1 MILTYHNIISY
12 LDRSLY
18 IQELLLGTINE
29 HSHNVIRDTPVAAV
43 DVTTPD
49 ELAAAVAQVTM
60 LDVDIEEQ
68 HAAAQA
74 LPHHH
79 HHHSAGGG
87 AEAAAAMKKS
97 FIRKKEM
104 TSVEEGGK
112 KQKSKVSNTRK

>member
-1 MILTYHNIISY
+1 VC
-12 LDRSLY
+12 RALY
-18 IQELLLGTINE
+18 IQELLLGTVNE
-29 HSHNVIRDTPVAAV
+29 HSHNVIRDTPVATV
-43 DVTTPD
+43 MEMTTPD

-60 LDVDIEEQ
+60 MDVDAEEQ
-68 HAAAQA
+68 HAAQA

-79 HHHSAGGG
+79 HHHHSAGGTE
-87 AEAAAAMKKS
+87 AAAAAMKKS